1 MAAINRHYAKVWRS
15 MKYQLKRLEYLGRSY
30 TRSWKSLKSC
40 IGKRSGASHYSIHT
54 RPKTHSEAVKTC
66 KGLGGKLFEP
76 KSASV
81 NKAVLAFARTKGIPI
96 GKGIWI
102 GIHDKTNE
110 GKFTYESDGKPITWK
125 NWNKREP
132 NNWGKGEDC
141 VHIANGLYGRG
152 GLWNDLNCARKL
164 AFVCEKAL

>member
-1 MAAINRHYAKVWRS
+1 M
-15 MKYQLKRLEYLGRSY
+15 
-30 TRSWKSLKSC
+30 
-40 IGKRSGASHYSIHT
+40 YSIHIGV
-54 RPKTHSEAVKTC
+54 KTHSEAVKTC

-125 NWNKREP
+125 NWNKNEP
-132 NNWGKGEDC
+132 NNCCKGGEDC
-141 VHIANGLYGRG
+141 VHLTNGLYGGG
-152 GLWNDLNCARKL
+152 GLWNDLSCSRKL
-164 AFVCEKAL
+164 AFVCEKAEKGSRGEDIILNIMKLFKYLYLQSVPYHGWFLVNVYILIYGIKNIF